1 MLSSNDP
8 TYSPKAENEWMNVF
22 HWKHIM
28 IKVRFPNKLIMFTF
42 DVILPLSLTKVWTI
56 CFNNSERNPE
66 GIHIYTQVGF

>member
-42 DVILPLSLTKVWTI
+42 DVILPFL
-56 CFNNSERNPE
+56 
-66 GIHIYTQVGF
+66 